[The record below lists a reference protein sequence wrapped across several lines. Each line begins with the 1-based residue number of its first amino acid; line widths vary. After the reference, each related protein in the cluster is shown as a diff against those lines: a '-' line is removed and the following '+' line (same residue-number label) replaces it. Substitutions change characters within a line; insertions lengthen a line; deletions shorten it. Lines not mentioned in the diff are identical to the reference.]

1 MSGPYEE
8 VRWCGDVE
16 VVNEVAVRLATR
28 AVVSNLA
35 GDLEGADNVSVV
47 EGREST
53 DDGRGTVR
61 IEVD

>member
-1 MSGPYEE
+1 M
-8 VRWCGDVE
+8 VD
-16 VVNEVAVRLATR
+16 EVAVRLATR

-35 GDLEGADNVSVV
+35 GDLEGVDNVSVV